1 MVIMLT
7 QPVLQMQRMVRA
19 QQEELQLKYGLPKMQ
34 KLKLAMKFL
43 IVLAPQIKRL
53 TFLPSLRRNI
63 SIMI

>member
-43 IVLAPQIKRL
+43 IVLAPQKKRL

>member
-1 MVIMLT
+1 MLT

-43 IVLAPQIKRL
+43 IVLAPQKKRL

>member
-1 MVIMLT
+1 MLT

-43 IVLAPQIKRL
+43 IVLAPQKKWL